1 MKRYFKVLA
10 FAFAQ
15 IGILESSSF
24 GQGRVIFDN
33 ISPGLAPV
41 TIRTNAGGFNP
52 ADGPPGAYVGS
63 SYSVTLVFVN
73 GTISDQSIF
82 DASNPIWVADAV
94 FFGTTGIGPGHGPGG
109 DLSGFFDGGGPQIFG
124 QTSEIVTFQ
133 LLAWFNGGGQYT
145 SYAQSQAAGHNVGI
159 SVLMPLQVTLPPGP
173 AGPLY
178 GLQPFTVGIPEPS
191 SASLLLLGLLALAIF
206 RRGLKT
212 S

>member
-1 MKRYFKVLA
+1 MKTLFSILLLA
-10 FAFAQ
+10 GASTLTCHA
-15 IGILESSSF
+15 
-24 GQGRVIFDN
+24 QGRVIFDN

-41 TIRTNAGGFNP
+41 TIRTNAGTFNP

-63 SYSVTLVFVN
+63 SYSVSLVFVN
-73 GTISDQSIF
+73 GTIFSQSIF
-82 DASNPIWVADAV
+82 EASNPIWVADAV

-173 AGPLY
+173 AGPLW

-191 SASLLLLGLLALAIF
+191 ALSLLLLGLLSALFF
-206 RRGLKT
+206 RRRSWKQ
-212 S
+212 